1 MAVVRVSKDYVVM
14 ATHHLKERE
23 MSLKAKGLL
32 SLMLAI
38 PNDLKI
44 STESLVSLSKDGKDS
59 VTAALHELER
69 LGYVSHV
76 MRKNEKGQYAGCEYI
91 VHDIPLSMIFR

>member
-38 PNDLKI
+38 PNGLKLSI
-44 STESLVSLSKDGKDS
+44 DSLVSLSKDGKAS

-69 LGYVSHV
+69 FGYISRV
-76 MRKNEKGQYAGCEYI
+76 MRNNEKGQYTGCEYT
-91 VHDIPLSMIFR
+91 VHDVPLRG

>member
-1 MAVVRVSKDYVVM
+1 MAVVRESKDYTAM

-23 MSLKAKGLL
+23 MSLRAKGLL

-38 PNDLKI
+38 PNGLKI
-44 STESLVSLSKDGKDS
+44 STESLVSLSKDGKTS

-69 LGYVSHV
+69 FGYISRV
-76 MRKNEKGQYAGCEYI
+76 MRKDENGQYAGCEYT
-91 VHDIPLSMIFR
+91 VHDIPLRG

>member
-1 MAVVRVSKDYVVM
+1 MKFEEENYYVAM
-14 ATHHLKERE
+14 PNHHLKEKE

-38 PNDLKI
+38 PNGLKL

-69 LGYVSHV
+69 FGYISRV
-76 MRKNEKGQYAGCEYI
+76 MRKNEKGQYAGYEYT
-91 VHDIPLSMIFR
+91 VHDIPLRG